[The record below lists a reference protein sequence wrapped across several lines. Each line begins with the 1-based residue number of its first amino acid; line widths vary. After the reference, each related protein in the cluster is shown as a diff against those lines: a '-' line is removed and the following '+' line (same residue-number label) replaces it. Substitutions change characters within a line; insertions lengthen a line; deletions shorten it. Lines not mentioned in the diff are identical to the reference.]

1 MATRIKIKRSSA
13 NPTATPSSVLGQGE
27 LAYAEGTSTYTDA
40 QSATVTS
47 YGKLFVGK
55 GSETGGVA
63 AGLDIIGG
71 KYFTD
76 MLDHGHGTVN
86 ANKAAIVDSAKKVDE
101 WNVDD
106 KRLDGDEIST
116 QTAN

>member
-47 YGKLFVGK
+47 YGKPVSYTHLTLPTK
-55 GSETGGVA
+55 R
-63 AGLDIIGG
+63 
-71 KYFTD
+71 
-76 MLDHGHGTVN
+76 
-86 ANKAAIVDSAKKVDE
+86 IV
-101 WNVDD
+101 
-106 KRLDGDEIST
+106 
-116 QTAN
+116 